1 MAASRNSRSPDLQ
14 HPTAP
19 QLAHHLL
26 QRLAELLGEG
36 AGAAPSPASPL
47 SSPLLAVGLSGG
59 RDSVA
64 LLSVLAEA
72 VPSRGW
78 RLVAVHV
85 HHGLSPH
92 ADAWADFCGGLCE
105 GLGVPLVLA
114 RVRVEA
120 GSGEGLEAAARR
132 ARYAVFADL
141 DADALILGH
150 HREDQAETLLF
161 NLLRGSGLR
170 GLAAMPARRLL
181 ARSGKAPLPLLRPL
195 LDTPRADIEAFLQH
209 RGCTWIEDE
218 SNQDPA
224 YSRNFL
230 RHRIMPLL
238 EARFPAAASL
248 ARTARLAG
256 EAEALLEEMAAD
268 DLAAALVDGHLPSA
282 ALAGLSSP
290 RRRNLLRHWLRQAG
304 APMPDFQAL
313 AELEKQLSCPRADGQ
328 VEWRCGQ
335 WVVRNWRG
343 VVFLDHEP
351 LEAASFL
358 DSRPWQAERPV
369 SWASWRIVSRQV
381 LGQGIG
387 AAFLAEAAA
396 FCPRQGGEN
405 LRLPGRPNRPLKKL
419 LQEAHVPP
427 WQRQRLPLLWIGSR
441 LAWVPGLG
449 VAAEFCCGPDEPGW
463 VLELA
468 PEKVPG

>member
-1 MAASRNSRSPDLQ
+1 MAVSRNSRSPDLPGASADPFTQ
-14 HPTAP
+14 H
-19 QLAHHLL
+19 LA

-36 AGAAPSPASPL
+36 GGAATLPVSSL

-64 LLSVLAEA
+64 LLAALAEA
-72 VPSRGW
+72 APSRGW
-78 RLVAVHV
+78 RLAAVHV

-92 ADAWADFCGGLCE
+92 ADTWADFCSGLCQR
-105 GLGVPLVLA
+105 LGVPLVLT
-114 RVRVEA
+114 RVRVE
-120 GSGEGLEAAARR
+120 GGGEGLEAAARR
-132 ARYAVFADL
+132 ARYRVFADL

-181 ARSGKAPLPLLRPL
+181 PRTGKAPLPLLRPL
-195 LDTPRADIEAFLQH
+195 LDTPRADIEAFLEAQ
-209 RGCTWIEDE
+209 GLAWIEDE

-230 RHRIMPLL
+230 RHQVLPLL
-238 EARFPAAASL
+238 QERFPAAASL

-256 EAEALLEEMAAD
+256 ESEALLEAMAAE
-268 DLAAALVDGHLPSA
+268 DLAAAMVDGRFPSA

-290 RRRNLLRHWLRQAG
+290 RRRNLLRYWLRQAG

-313 AELEKQLSCPRADGQ
+313 AELEKQLSCLRADGQ

-351 LEAASFL
+351 LEAAPIM
-358 DSRPWQAERPV
+358 DCTPWQAEKPV

-381 LGQGIG
+381 EGQGIAGSLLAG
-387 AAFLAEAAA
+387 AAVFRR
-396 FCPRQGGEN
+396 RQGGER
-405 LRLPGRPNRPLKKL
+405 LGLPGRPHRPLKKL
-419 LQEAHVPP
+419 LQEADVPP
-427 WQRQRLPLLWIGSR
+427 WQRQGLPLLWIGAR

-449 VAAEFCCGPDEPGW
+449 VAAEFCCPPGEPGW
-463 VLELA
+463 VLELV
-468 PEKVPG
+468 PEISPD